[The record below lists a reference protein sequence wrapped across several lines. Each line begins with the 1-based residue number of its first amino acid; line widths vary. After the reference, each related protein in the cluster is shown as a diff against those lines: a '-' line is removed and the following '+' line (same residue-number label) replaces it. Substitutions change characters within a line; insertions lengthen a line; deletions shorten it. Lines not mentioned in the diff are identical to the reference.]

1 LILLLKGSVW
11 KGEFDFLRAPVDD
24 MNAELQAGDRQV
36 LGLLADPGAPA
47 EMASRIADDLAEA
60 SAEHRDGTERWAV
73 RTQVRTLP
81 PLTES
86 YGDLADVAR
95 GCMDDEQWDAVV
107 CLTDSPLRDGRYALI
122 ADLLRGSRIAVLSLP
137 AFGALPLRRHVGAVA
152 AELTQELTEP
162 PNEQQS
168 QEAEQRQEGAATTSR
183 RFRRVISPD
192 PDVTVRIIA
201 SHASMRLLVGLVL
214 ANRPWRLLAG
224 LKGALAAALA
234 TSAYVLINSSA
245 WQFADQVSLLKLTLM
260 MVFAIAGMAVWL
272 IVNHGLWESAAE
284 HRNPRYSRLF
294 NASTTVTLLMGLA
307 CAFVLLWL
315 VNVLAEVFLIDAGFL
330 ETTLRHPVALG
341 DYLAIAWFATSV
353 SFLAGAIGSGFEDE
367 DSVRKAAYSQRERER
382 QQGQAQD
389 SDS

>member
-1 LILLLKGSVW
+1 M
-11 KGEFDFLRAPVDD
+11 AD
-24 MNAELQAGDRQV
+24 MNVEPDGDLLV

-47 EMASRIADDLAEA
+47 EMAGRVADDLADA
-60 SAEHRDGTERWAV
+60 TAEHRDGAERWTV

-81 PLTES
+81 PLTEG

-95 GCMDDEQWDAVV
+95 DCMDEERWDAVV
-107 CLTDSPLRDGRYALI
+107 CFTDSPLRDGRYALI
-122 ADLLRGSRIAVLSLP
+122 ADLLREARVAVLSLP

-152 AELTQELTEP
+152 AELSQELTEP

-168 QEAEQRQEGAATTSR
+168 REAEQRQEGAATRSR

-192 PDVTVRIIA
+192 PDVTVRIMA
-201 SHASMRLLVGLVL
+201 SHASVRLLAGLVL

-234 TSAYVLINSSA
+234 TSAYVLINPSV
-245 WQFADQVSLLKLTLM
+245 WQFADQVSPLKLTLM
-260 MVFAIAGMAVWL
+260 MVFAIAGMVVWL

-284 HRNPRYSRLF
+284 QRNPRNVRLF
-294 NASTTVTLLMGLA
+294 NASTTATLLIGLA
-307 CAFVLLWL
+307 CAFILLWL

-330 ETTLRHPVALG
+330 ERTLRHPVGLG

-367 DSVRKAAYSQRERER
+367 ESVRKAAYSQRERER
-382 QQGQAQD
+382 QNSQAQD
-389 SDS
+389 SHP